1 MPALESLV
9 QDIAAQADKV
19 RKIKALKKE
28 APEQVSKEDVS
39 AEGNVGIYSP
49 PPGKVLSRPSTLQ
62 FSSRVMK
69 AHHLVLFLSSFAN
82 AVPLPYM
89 RLLGMGSPAPMY
101 M

>member
-39 AEGNVGIYSP
+39 AEGNVGIYP
-49 PPGKVLSRPSTLQ
+49 PPQAKFFLDPRPSN
-62 FSSRVMK
+62 
-69 AHHLVLFLSSFAN
+69 LVH
-82 AVPLPYM
+82 V
-89 RLLGMGSPAPMY
+89 
-101 M
+101 

>member
-49 PPGKVLSRPSTLQ
+49 PPPAKFILDPRPSN
-62 FSSRVMK
+62 
-69 AHHLVLFLSSFAN
+69 LVH
-82 AVPLPYM
+82 V
-89 RLLGMGSPAPMY
+89 
-101 M
+101 